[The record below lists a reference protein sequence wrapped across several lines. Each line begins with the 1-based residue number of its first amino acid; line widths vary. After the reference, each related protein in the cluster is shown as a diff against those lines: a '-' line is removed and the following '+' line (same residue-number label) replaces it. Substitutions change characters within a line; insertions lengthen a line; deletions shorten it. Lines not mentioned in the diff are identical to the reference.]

1 MWQTII
7 VVLIVGGA
15 FFFVGRNFLRKLT
28 RNESPACGS
37 CEDGCAAVPELD
49 SLDCQSCG
57 DGSFNENENEDKSPS
72 RLADLSH

>member
-15 FFFVGRNFLRKLT
+15 VFFVGRNFLRKLT
-28 RNESPACGS
+28 RNEVPACGS

-49 SLDCQSCG
+49 SLDCQSFG
-57 DGSFNENENEDKSPS
+57 DGSVNENEDKSQS
-72 RLADLSH
+72 RLVNLSH

>member
-15 FFFVGRNFLRKLT
+15 FFFLGRNFFLKLT
-28 RNESPACGS
+28 RKEVPACGS

-49 SLDCQSCG
+49 SLDRQSCG
-57 DGSFNENENEDKSPS
+57 DGSVSENKDKSPS
-72 RLADLSH
+72 RLAI